1 MGKEISN
8 NLGKIDISEEVI
20 ATIAGIAAV
29 ECYGLIGMASRKI
42 SDGFVEMLGRE
53 SLSKGVQV
61 RIVDNEVIVDLFI
74 IVGYGIRIS
83 EVANNVMDTVRF
95 TVENMT
101 GLPVAAVNV
110 NVQGV
115 RVVK

>member
-1 MGKEISN
+1 VGKEISN
-8 NLGKIDISEEVI
+8 SLGKIDISEEVI
-20 ATIAGIAAV
+20 TTIAGIAAV

-42 SDGFVEMLGRE
+42 SDGFVELLGRE

-61 RIVDNEVIVDLFI
+61 RIEENEVIIDLFI
-74 IVGYGIRIS
+74 IVSYGVRIS
-83 EVANNVMDTVRF
+83 EVAHNVMEKVRF
-95 TVENMT
+95 TVEGMT

-110 NVQGV
+110 NIQGV

>member
-8 NLGKIDISEEVI
+8 SLGKIDISEEVI

-42 SDGFVEMLGRE
+42 SDGFVELLRRE

-61 RIVDNEVIVDLFI
+61 RIQENEVVIDLYI

-83 EVANNVMDTVRF
+83 EVASNVIDKVRF

-101 GLPVAAVNV
+101 GLPVAVVNV

>member
-8 NLGKIDISEEVI
+8 SLGKIDISEEVI

-42 SDGFVEMLGRE
+42 SDGFVEMLRRE

-61 RIVDNEVIVDLFI
+61 RIQENEVVIDLYI

-83 EVANNVMDTVRF
+83 EVASNVIDKVRF